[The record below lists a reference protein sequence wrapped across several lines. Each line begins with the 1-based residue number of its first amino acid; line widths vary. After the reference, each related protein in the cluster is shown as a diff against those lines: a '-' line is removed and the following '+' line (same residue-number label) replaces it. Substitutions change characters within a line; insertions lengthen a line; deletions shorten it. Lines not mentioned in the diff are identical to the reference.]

1 MPRRSGFKSG
11 AKLFKGSSHKLLSEV
26 NLTSERC
33 FRPMKKA
40 FLFLLSHGIV
50 GLLGFALGIY
60 LLPVLTSPAA
70 PLETKIQALQDQAT
84 FSAKFVR
91 SLDGSDL
98 FHWGE
103 GDVFIGARGVALR
116 GEIAPGPDYR
126 VYLSPKFVE
135 NEAQVL
141 AVKDQMIQVGEVK
154 TFENFVVDFP
164 EGINIADYNTV
175 LVWCEAFSEFI
186 TAAKY
191 R

>member
-1 MPRRSGFKSG
+1 
-11 AKLFKGSSHKLLSEV
+11 
-26 NLTSERC
+26 
-33 FRPMKKA
+33 MKKA
-40 FLFLLSHGIV
+40 LFTLVSHGMA

-60 LLPVLTSPAA
+60 LLPILTAPPAPTEA
-70 PLETKIQALQDQAT
+70 EVQAMQDQAT

-91 SLDGSDL
+91 DLDGSDAL
-98 FHWGE
+98 HWGH
-103 GDVFIGARGVALR
+103 GDVYIGAGGISLR

-126 VYLSPKFVE
+126 LYLSPEFVE

-141 AVKDQMIQVGEVK
+141 NIKDQMLQVGEVK

-164 EGINIADYNTV
+164 ESVNIADYNTV